1 MGALRGFLR
10 RVGGS
15 NLKTGSTPMTFA
27 QCLLNTCL
35 GSLLFCSLLNAQPS
49 ASSQLSAAVPRL
61 VNFSGRAADAQG
73 KPISGIAGV
82 TFDIYKD
89 QYEGAPLW
97 METQNA
103 QADAKGNYTI
113 QLGATNPEGLR
124 LELFSSGEARW
135 LGVRGNGGEEQPRV
149 LLLSVPYALKPADAE
164 TVGGLPASAFV
175 LAAPPPSTTSAPS
188 PATQGGGPQR
198 LAGPTP

>member
-82 TFDIYKD
+82 TFAIYKD

-97 METQNA
+97 LETQNI
-103 QADAKGNYTI
+103 QADAKCNYTP
-113 QLGATNPEGLR
+113 QLGSSKPDALPLD
-124 LELFSSGEARW
+124 LFSSGAARMP
-135 LGVRGNGGEEQPRV
+135 GV
-149 LLLSVPYALKPADAE
+149 
-164 TVGGLPASAFV
+164 TI
-175 LAAPPPSTTSAPS
+175 
-188 PATQGGGPQR
+188 
-198 LAGPTP
+198 